1 MPISAIHR
9 SISVPEEAEAGPFFS
24 EAELAR
30 AHLIRQLKD
39 DLGANDEGI
48 DVILHL
54 VDQVHG
60 LRRVLSELR
69 EQIKGGDEQDGAC
82 RDAGEVRDE
91 RSSGSPPGAG
101 GNIDALVLR
110 ALFASPSRKACSA
123 RAMSMRCCSTWR
135 SG

>member
-1 MPISAIHR
+1 MRMTKQEFLSSSGIQVQVLELWLEQRWLI
-9 SISVPEEAEAGPFFS
+9 PEEAEAGLLFS
-24 EAELAR
+24 ETELAR

-69 EQIKGGDEQDGAC
+69 EEIKG
-82 RDAGEVRDE
+82 R
-91 RSSGSPPGAG
+91 
-101 GNIDALVLR
+101 
-110 ALFASPSRKACSA
+110 
-123 RAMSMRCCSTWR
+123 
-135 SG
+135 

>member
-1 MPISAIHR
+1 MRMTKQEFLFSSGIEVQVLELWLEQR
-9 SISVPEEAEAGPFFS
+9 WLVPEEAEAGLLFS

-54 VDQVHG
+54 VDQLHG

-69 EQIKGGDEQDGAC
+69 EEIKG
-82 RDAGEVRDE
+82 R
-91 RSSGSPPGAG
+91 
-101 GNIDALVLR
+101 
-110 ALFASPSRKACSA
+110 
-123 RAMSMRCCSTWR
+123 
-135 SG
+135 